1 MFRHG
6 FTSERVLTWLQNEP
20 SRTDVTSSQC
30 AGLSYPNHKSTPA
43 QSWISAIVWQTVC
56 VQEHSSWPCITVQG
70 GLIYVT
76 WSPFCHQLG
85 CRLSRVSSIYLRGT
99 FDLPLHEDR
108 YLFRLTF
115 TWPWLVLSQV
125 CPNTIVWPWPSTDLH
140 PITSTRAKTS
150 THLLMWYICTVYVL
164 LWNYT
169 SQ

>member
-1 MFRHG
+1 MFNNCPLFMDKINSLDLEWHP
-6 FTSERVLTWLQNEP
+6 SVSRVGHQICNVHAQCMRMNDLSL
-20 SRTDVTSSQC
+20 VTIWS
-30 AGLSYPNHKSTPA
+30 
-43 QSWISAIVWQTVC
+43 
-56 VQEHSSWPCITVQG
+56 
-70 GLIYVT
+70 IYVT